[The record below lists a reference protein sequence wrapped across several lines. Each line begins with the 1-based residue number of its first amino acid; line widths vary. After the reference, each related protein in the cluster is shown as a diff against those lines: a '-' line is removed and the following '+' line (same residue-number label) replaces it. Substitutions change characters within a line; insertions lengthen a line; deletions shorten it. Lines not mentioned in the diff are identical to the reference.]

1 MNGHFLSG
9 TRKFNHH
16 WQSGGG
22 GNFAPLTPWYAV
34 AAISAG
40 IRYSVV
46 LQPRIIGSTIEFP
59 VVYKMPPTLLP
70 ELKCPIIGIM
80 SPLAEGEVPTEC
92 RLGIRKT
99 DKPFSKVIITIKEKK
114 NNTGVDWYIG
124 ENFECIYREKPYIWT
139 EDDLKAASITASS
152 KATWYTDSPMPDKAG
167 KLSTLGCIQQNVYR
181 LKDGVE
187 ITFENTEGKWRL
199 FELENFECYYVWDP
213 YIKLDKEQYESDE
226 AAKFAKKYSDAMNF
240 KYGET
245 TKINE
250 KILNNLWRWQVS
262 IKAE

>member
-22 GNFAPLTPWYAV
+22 GNFAPLTPWYITP
-34 AAISAG
+34 AISTG

-46 LQPRIIGSTIEFP
+46 LSGFSIEFP
-59 VVYKMPPTLLP
+59 VVYKMPPSSDVQ
-70 ELKCPIIGIM
+70 EYPIIGIM
-80 SPLAEGEVPTEC
+80 SRSGNENFPPAC

-114 NNTGVDWYIG
+114 NNTGIDWYIG
-124 ENFECIYREKPYIWT
+124 EKFQCIYREDKT
-139 EDDLKAASITASS
+139 DTEGEDDLKAASITASS
-152 KATWYTDSPMPDKAG
+152 KATWYTDSPAPIKAG

-187 ITFENTEGKWRL
+187 ITFENTEGKWKL

-213 YIKLDKEQYESDE
+213 YIEPDKEQYESDE
-226 AAKFAKKYSDAMNF
+226 AAKFAKKYNDAIKDGVFN
-240 KYGET
+240 K
-245 TKINE
+245 
-250 KILNNLWRWQVS
+250 KILNSLWRWQVS

>member
-22 GNFAPLTPWYAV
+22 GNFAPLLPWYIV
-34 AAISAG
+34 PAISGG

-46 LQPRIIGSTIEFP
+46 LSGFSIEFP
-59 VVYKMPPTLLP
+59 VVYKMPPSSDVQ
-70 ELKCPIIGIM
+70 EYPIIGIM
-80 SPLAEGEVPTEC
+80 SRSGNENFPPKC
-92 RLGIRKT
+92 RLGIRQT
-99 DKPFSKVIITIKEKK
+99 DKAFSKVIITIKEKK
-114 NNTGVDWYIG
+114 NNTGIDWYIG
-124 ENFECIYREKPYIWT
+124 ENFECIYREDGT
-139 EDDLKAASITASS
+139 DTEGEDDLKATSITASS

-187 ITFENTEGKWRL
+187 ITFENTSGKWRL

-226 AAKFAKKYSDAMNF
+226 AAEFAKKYGDA
-240 KYGET
+240 
-245 TKINE
+245 TKDGVFNK
-250 KILNNLWRWQVS
+250 KILNSLWRWQVS
-262 IKAE
+262 IKAV